1 MNDFTIKLGAITN
14 GKNSFSF
21 DIKDQFFEAFTMS
34 DVECAEI
41 KATALLDKDGAKMKL
56 HLTIEGFVNN
66 LLCDIC
72 TDEISVNINAETD
85 VIIKVTDEDL
95 TSTDEIF
102 YIKKSENQIDLKQL
116 IFEIIILSLPNRRQ
130 HPLDKNGESKCNKEM
145 VDLVNKYTE
154 VKEKSSDPRWDA
166 LKDIKIK

>member
-14 GKNSFSF
+14 GENSFSF

-34 DVECAEI
+34 DVEYAEI
-41 KATALLDKDGAKMKL
+41 KATALLDKDGAKLKL
-56 HLTIEGFVNN
+56 RLTIEGLVNN

-72 TDEISVNINAETD
+72 TDQISVNINAETD

-116 IFEIIILSLPNRRQ
+116 IFEMIILNLPNRRQ
-130 HPLDKNGESKCNKEM
+130 HPLDKNGKSTCNKEM

-154 VKEKSSDPRWDA
+154 VREKSADPRWEA

>member
-1 MNDFTIKLGAITN
+1 MNDFTIKLGALTN

-41 KATALLDKDGAKMKL
+41 KAIAILDKDGAKIKL
-56 HLTIEGFVNN
+56 RLTIEGLVNN
-66 LLCDIC
+66 LPCDIC
-72 TDEISVNINAETD
+72 TDEISVNINAQTN

-95 TSTDEIF
+95 ASTDEIF

-116 IFEIIILSLPNRRQ
+116 IFEMIILTLPKRRQ
-130 HPLDKNGESKCNKEM
+130 HPLDENGQSTCNKEM

-154 VKEKSSDPRWDA
+154 IKEKSSDSRWDV
-166 LKDIKIK
+166 LKDLKIT